1 MYYVLYV
8 YDYFN
13 NNRDKGIIIKILD
26 INIDGLCSLL
36 YLEYRIF

>member
-8 YDYFN
+8 YDVIILI
-13 NNRDKGIIIKILD
+13 GIIIKILD